1 MKKTKRHLP
10 PPGSGTKGK
19 RPPAVEIDR
28 RVMLVYRLICAGIR
42 RGDDIAEYVR
52 QMNRKLPEDW
62 IPFRVNRSTIFIYLK
77 RARAMLVEVG
87 KVDAEE
93 QRGEL
98 IEQAYEIYRAA
109 KAAGHHSAAAMAL
122 REIAR
127 LRGLSTENFT
137 GSMLLSYKIIPRK
150 KEGDESHA

>member
-1 MKKTKRHLP
+1 
-10 PPGSGTKGK
+10 
-19 RPPAVEIDR
+19 
-28 RVMLVYRLICAGIR
+28 
-42 RGDDIAEYVR
+42 
-52 QMNRKLPEDW
+52 MNRAKPEGW
-62 IPFRVNRSTIFIYLK
+62 VPFYVHRATIFLYLK

-137 GSMLLSYKIIPRK
+137 GSMLLSYKIIPRQPIEEK
-150 KEGDESHA
+150 K